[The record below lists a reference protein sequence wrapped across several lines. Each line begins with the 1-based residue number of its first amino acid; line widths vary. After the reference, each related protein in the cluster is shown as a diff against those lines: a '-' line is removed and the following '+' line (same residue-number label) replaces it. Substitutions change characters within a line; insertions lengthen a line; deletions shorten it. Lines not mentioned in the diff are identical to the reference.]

1 MFRRLALLG
10 AALMAA
16 SAFTPSPEEPPRGTI
31 GSWTATVDRGSVEV
45 GAQYTQ
51 PEHSSGRLSDSRH
64 PSSRESTGRNGAEP
78 RDCGALNRCDHFT
91 VSLLPQATL
100 ADVASFAPVAL
111 PLRGEP
117 AGHGIVGLPTNFTV
131 PAAEHTA
138 TGTLFD
144 LPVTVR
150 FTPEQVTILPGDG
163 ATVSAGLGGASWSSL
178 GQPQFSPT
186 ATSHTYA
193 ARGTYAA
200 SAVVR
205 YRAEVDFGR
214 GWRPVPGLLEIP
226 TAGYTVEVLEAHS
239 ALVERTCDEAPSGPG
254 C

>member
-1 MFRRLALLG
+1 MAL
-10 AALMAA
+10 
-16 SAFTPSPEEPPRGTI
+16 PR
-31 GSWTATVDRGSVEV
+31 TVDAGVEAAE
-45 GAQYTQ
+45 G
-51 PEHSSGRLSDSRH
+51 
-64 PSSRESTGRNGAEP
+64 SSRIDGNSAEP
-78 RDCGALNRCDHFT
+78 RDCGALNRCDDFT

-100 ADVASFAPVAL
+100 ADVASFAPTAV

-117 AGHGIVGLPTNFTV
+117 AGHGIVGLPTNFLV
-131 PAAEHTA
+131 AASEHTA
-138 TGTLFD
+138 SGTLFD

-163 ATVSAGLGGASWSSL
+163 ATISAGLGGASWSTL

-205 YRAEVDFGR
+205 YRAAVDFGR
-214 GWRPVPGLLEIP
+214 GWRPVPGLLDIP
-226 TAGYTVEVLEAHS
+226 TGGYTVEVLEAHS
-239 ALVERTCDEAPSGPG
+239 ALVERTCDEAPAGPG

>member
-1 MFRRLALLG
+1 MLTLALLATTFAMAITAG
-10 AALMAA
+10 AADD
-16 SAFTPSPEEPPRGTI
+16 SIGGT
-31 GSWTATVDRGSVEV
+31 SVWESNVDGRAVEV
-45 GAQYTQ
+45 GA
-51 PEHSSGRLSDSRH
+51 SR
-64 PSSRESTGRNGAEP
+64 PTAPYETTTKGSREPARREQSAEP

-100 ADVASFAPVAL
+100 ADVASFAPVTL

-117 AGHGIVGLPTNFTV
+117 AGHGIVGLPTNFMV